1 MNSVAHPSLEH
12 LFNQKKPQN
21 IKNILLNHIK

>member
-12 LFNQKKPQN
+12 LFNKKNQN